1 MQRLT
6 PSTNIDIVTLQLN
19 TIWIRS
25 LKVNIE
31 SIASEPRMIIDVI
44 NVDPVTRAVLQ
55 DSYEQIKRCLA
66 DQVEWRPKNA
76 HLPI

>member
-1 MQRLT
+1 
-6 PSTNIDIVTLQLN
+6 
-19 TIWIRS
+19 
-25 LKVNIE
+25 
-31 SIASEPRMIIDVI
+31 MILDVI

>member
-1 MQRLT
+1 M
-6 PSTNIDIVTLQLN
+6 
-19 TIWIRS
+19 WIRS
-25 LKVNIE
+25 IKVNIE
-31 SIASEPRMIIDVI
+31 SIASEPRMILDVI